1 MFKNILCPVDMQPRS
16 KMALKKA
23 ITIAHQFNS
32 KIILLNIHEEF
43 MSKKQMVMS
52 RVSVSAL
59 GEEFKKIA
67 TEAKNEMKNLM
78 KDLEA
83 ENVECEYILRD
94 GIPSDIII
102 KISNEMKV
110 DLIVMGTNGT
120 PRGVM
125 KRVIGSNAERV
136 VRLAHCPVIT
146 IKGKNHK
153 NGCENIILPLD
164 LEKQTK
170 EKVTLAIEYA
180 RYWNATIRVVSRVP
194 S

>member
-1 MFKNILCPVDMQPRS
+1 MFKTILCPIDMQPRS

-23 ITIAHQFNS
+23 INIAHQFNS

-43 MSKKQMVMS
+43 VSKKKMVMS
-52 RVSVSAL
+52 RVSVSSL

-94 GIPSDIII
+94 GIASDIII

-110 DLIVMGTNGT
+110 DLIVMGTNG
-120 PRGVM
+120 RDSLSDY
-125 KRVIGSNAERV
+125 ILGSTAQKV
-136 VRLAHCPVIT
+136 VQKATSPILIMP
-146 IKGKNHK
+146 KGK
-153 NGCENIILPLD
+153 EL
-164 LEKQTK
+164 
-170 EKVTLAIEYA
+170 
-180 RYWNATIRVVSRVP
+180 
-194 S
+194 

>member
-1 MFKNILCPVDMQPRS
+1 MFKTILCPIDMQPRS

-23 ITIAHQFNS
+23 INIAHQFNS

-43 MSKKQMVMS
+43 VSKKKMVMS
-52 RVSVSAL
+52 RVSVSSL

-110 DLIVMGTNGT
+110 DLIVMGTNG
-120 PRGVM
+120 RDSLSDYVL
-125 KRVIGSNAERV
+125 GSTAQKV
-136 VRLAHCPVIT
+136 VQKSSYPILIMP
-146 IKGKNHK
+146 KGK
-153 NGCENIILPLD
+153 EL
-164 LEKQTK
+164 
-170 EKVTLAIEYA
+170 
-180 RYWNATIRVVSRVP
+180 
-194 S
+194 